1 MLVSLSEIL
10 PEAAKSKGAVACI
23 NVFGFEDAL
32 AITEVAEELNL
43 PVIMATNKDMVD
55 MLGVETLAGML
66 LPIIKR
72 SPARVCLHLDH
83 CYEESTVYQAMRAG
97 YSSVMYDG
105 SQLPLSDNIRRT
117 RQVVEV
123 AHALGISVEGEIGSV
138 PYSEGRDHIQSIYTE
153 PDQAAEYASA
163 SGIDAVA
170 VAVGNIHRLKT
181 PGCDIDYPR
190 LGQIEHQVDIPLVIH
205 GTSGIHQ
212 PDLIRLKQSQI
223 AKFNVGTS
231 LRQVIGHSLRSAMQ
245 AEPEQ
250 FDRSYF
256 MRKIQPAVREEVKRI
271 MLLLAEDPH
280 HQRSHS

>member
-1 MLVSLSEIL
+1 MLQTLSDIL
-10 PEAAKSKGAVACI
+10 PQAADSAGAVPCI

-32 AITEVAEELNL
+32 AITEVAEALEL

-66 LPIIKR
+66 LPIIRR
-72 SPARVCLHLDH
+72 SPAKICLHLDH
-83 CYEESTVYQAMRAG
+83 CYEESIVYQAMHAG

-105 SQLPLSDNIRRT
+105 SQLPLHENIRRT

-123 AHALGISVEGEIGSV
+123 AKALGVSVEGEIGSV

-153 PDQAAEYASA
+153 PEQAAEYATE

-170 VAVGNIHRLKT
+170 IAVGNIHRLKA
-181 PGCDIDYPR
+181 PGCDIDYER
-190 LGQIEHQVDIPLVIH
+190 LQQIEDVVEIPLVIH
-205 GTSGIHQ
+205 GTSGIYEA
-212 PDLIRLKQSQI
+212 DLQRLKQTRV

-231 LRQVIGHSLRSAMQ
+231 LRQVIGHSLRAAML

-250 FDRSYF
+250 FDRSHF
-256 MRKIQPAVREEVKRI
+256 MRVIQPAIREEVRRI
-271 MLLLAEDPH
+271 MLTLAAN
-280 HQRSHS
+280 